1 MRNWPAKAKGT
12 RCANQDIDAYQ
23 QRNPRRPT
31 IKEVVNLKVDAEQQ
45 PVENEFDRRIAG
57 WCLSLA
63 GNPRISLKL
72 WDGSEYYSGD
82 EPPVAQM
89 EIKDRSVLL
98 RLVRSVPMGFG
109 ESYINGLIDVHGDF
123 YDFVNEASRAY
134 SKRTTRGYYLQK
146 LRSQLVALRGNTMSR
161 SRDNVHQHYD
171 LGNEFYQ
178 MWLDERMV
186 YTCAYYERPDATLDE
201 AQVAKLDHVC
211 RKVRLAPGQRVI
223 EAGCGWGGLAM
234 HMAEHYGVT
243 VTAYNNSHEQVAY
256 AREKAAAKGLSN
268 RVTFVEDDYRTI
280 TGQCDAFVSIGMLE
294 HVGLKNFRTL
304 GAVIERCLKP
314 NGLGLIH
321 SIGRSNPRPP
331 DPWIARHIF
340 PGGHIPSLGDM
351 AAVFE
356 PFKFSVLD
364 VENLRLHYAK
374 TCRSWLHNF
383 EAVADKVRRMY
394 SDEFVRTWRLY
405 LAGSGAGFRSGTLQ
419 LYQVVFA
426 PRGNND
432 VPMTRHYQYSAES
445 RLE

>member
-1 MRNWPAKAKGT
+1 M
-12 RCANQDIDAYQ
+12 
-23 QRNPRRPT
+23 
-31 IKEVVNLKVDAEQQ
+31 KVDAEQQ
-45 PVENEFDRRIAG
+45 PVESEFDRRIAG

-63 GNPRISLKL
+63 GSPRISLKL

-82 EPPVAQM
+82 GPPVAQM

-134 SKRTTRGYYLQK
+134 SQRTTRGYYLQK
-146 LRSQLVALRGNTMSR
+146 LRSQFVALRGNTMSR

-178 MWLDERMV
+178 MWLDQRMV

-256 AREKAAAKGLSN
+256 ARAKAAAKGLSN

-280 TGQCDAFVSIGMLE
+280 TGQCDAFVSVGMLE

-304 GAVIERCLKP
+304 GSVIERCLKP

-356 PFKFSVLD
+356 PFKFSILD

-405 LAGSGAGFRSGTLQ
+405 LAGSAAGFRSGTLQ